1 MKIVQRERLIDAGN
15 FSSTQTWQSIEED
28 ITQAIS
34 TIEWPPHSGSFTIYP
49 QSGKK
54 KGEGNGV
61 KPIKDAFI
69 LHLKSRHWISEQSLQ
84 TLGTGKMDAAFHTN
98 QGFFCVEWETGNIS
112 SSHRSINKMAMGL
125 IEKVLIGGILIVPTK
140 ELAKYLTDR
149 IGNFPEL
156 AAYFPFWRKQATHI
170 EEGLL
175 EIIAIE
181 HDAVS
186 FHVPRITKGTDGRA
200 LT

>member
-1 MKIVQRERLIDAGN
+1 MKIVQRERLIDVGD
-15 FSSTQTWQSIEED
+15 FSSSQIWQKIEKEVL
-28 ITQAIS
+28 QAIA

-54 KGEGNGV
+54 HGEGNGV
-61 KPIKDAFI
+61 KPIKDAFV
-69 LHLKSRHWISEQSLQ
+69 LHLKSQHWIPEHPLK
-84 TLGTGKMDAAFHTN
+84 LPGTGKMDAAFRTDK
-98 QGFFCVEWETGNIS
+98 GFFCVEWETGNVS
-112 SSHRSINKMAMGL
+112 SSHRSINKMTMGL
-125 IEKVLIGGILIVPTK
+125 IEKVLIGGILIVPTR

-156 AAYFPFWRKQATHI
+156 SAYFPFWRKQKVHI

-181 HDAVS
+181 HDATS
-186 FHVPRITKGTDGRA
+186 FDVPRITKGTDGRA
-200 LT
+200 LA